1 MKQQTKFLRKYLVLF
16 SLFPPI
22 NINIEA
28 KLIKE
33 YLTCQTINGP
43 KEFSELTTKTNIFLI
58 KQCNKKMSD
67 FDYIIIGAGSAGC
80 VLANRLTADGKNK
93 VLLLEA
99 GGKDTYPWIH
109 IPVGYF
115 KTMHNPKVD
124 WCFHTEKDES
134 MNNRSIRYPR
144 GKTLGGSSSI
154 NGLLW
159 IRGQSD
165 DYDNWRQQG
174 NAGWGW
180 KDVLPYFLKSENNE
194 LGSSEF
200 HNNKGPI
207 VVSNKKINLKMLEE
221 FQNAA
226 QEIGIPK
233 TDDFNTGD
241 NFGVGYFQFTT
252 TRQNLLKL
260 RCSAAKGYLNPA
272 KKRSNLKI
280 IVNAHVQKI
289 NFAGKKAEGVS
300 YYVGNKL
307 HTVQANKE
315 VILSAGAIGS
325 PHILQVS
332 GIGDAQ
338 KLKKHGIEMIHEL
351 RGVGQNL
358 QDHLM
363 FRPVYKVKN
372 LKSLNSKINSL
383 FGNFLI
389 GLEYIFKQSGP
400 MTMGASQVC
409 AFVKSDSSRATPN
422 LQFHVQP
429 ISTDILGATKMHD
442 FDGITP
448 TIANVRPT
456 SRGEININSNDSRDN
471 PKIKMNY
478 LSTHDDRDVAAKGL
492 KIVRKIMFETN
503 TFKKYEP
510 EEYRP
515 GINITDDEELVKAAS
530 EHAQTIFHPVG
541 TCKMGSDEN
550 AVVDSN
556 LRVHGIQNLRVID
569 ASIMPTITS
578 GNTNA
583 PTIMIAE
590 KAADLI
596 LNNK

>member
-1 MKQQTKFLRKYLVLF
+1 
-16 SLFPPI
+16 
-22 NINIEA
+22 
-28 KLIKE
+28 
-33 YLTCQTINGP
+33 
-43 KEFSELTTKTNIFLI
+43 
-58 KQCNKKMSD
+58 MSD

-272 KKRSNLKI
+272 KRRSNLKI

-307 HTVQANKE
+307 HTVKANKE